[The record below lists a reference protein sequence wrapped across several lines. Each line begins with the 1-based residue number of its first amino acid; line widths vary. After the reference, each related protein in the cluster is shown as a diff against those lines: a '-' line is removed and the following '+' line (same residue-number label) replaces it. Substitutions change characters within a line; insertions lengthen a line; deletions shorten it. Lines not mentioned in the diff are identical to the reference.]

1 MVIGTG
7 AAGLEAA
14 VTATMAGHRVTL
26 FEKGNDIGGQLFI
39 AGAPPHKNELWEF
52 IRYYRAMIRKYDIPV
67 RLNTEVTMDL
77 IVNEKPDHVI
87 VAEGAEALIPPI
99 QGINDP
105 CVYSAWDVLKKN
117 PPLGKEVAVIG
128 GGAVGLETSLFVA
141 AKGTI
146 KPDTLHFLFTY
157 EAEPIERLR
166 ELMFRGSSNVTVFEM
181 LPKAGEDVGKSTKW
195 VLFGN
200 LKRYGVQILTNSKVI
215 SIHKGAVTFESEKKI
230 NKMNFNSVILASGS
244 RPVTRI
250 SNQIKKLGIP
260 YSIIGDCIAPGKIND
275 AIHGGF
281 MAALNI

>member
-1 MVIGTG
+1 
-7 AAGLEAA
+7 
-14 VTATMAGHRVTL
+14 
-26 FEKGNDIGGQLFI
+26 
-39 AGAPPHKNELWEF
+39 
-52 IRYYRAMIRKYDIPV
+52 
-67 RLNTEVTMDL
+67 
-77 IVNEKPDHVI
+77 
-87 VAEGAEALIPPI
+87 
-99 QGINDP
+99 
-105 CVYSAWDVLKKN
+105 
-117 PPLGKEVAVIG
+117 
-128 GGAVGLETSLFVA
+128 LETSLFVA

-250 SNQIKKLGIP
+250 SSQIKELGIP
-260 YSIIGDCIAPGKIND
+260 HSIIGDCIAPGKIND

-281 MAALNI
+281 MAALSI